1 MDNSVVYGMIAS
13 LLVLCIGLLKLLQR
27 KRYEKNGVKVQG
39 LVSDLLLEYQGGTRA
54 YYPVVSYRTLEN
66 IEFEE
71 KSSFGTYP
79 AAFKKGQ
86 EIDVIYDRADHKK
99 FIIDSKKY
107 VYIEVVSITIGLV
120 GLIISCVYLM
130 K

>member
-1 MDNSVVYGMIAS
+1 MGNNFIYGFIAS
-13 LLVLCIGLLKLLQR
+13 LLVLCISLLRLRQR

-39 LVSDLLLEYQGGTRA
+39 LVSDLLLEYQGSTRA
-54 YYPVVSYRTLEN
+54 YYPVVAYRTLED
-66 IEFEE
+66 IKFEE

-86 EIDVIYDRADHKK
+86 KIDVIYDRDDHKK
-99 FIIDSKKY
+99 FIINHKKY
-107 VYIEVVSITIGLV
+107 VYLEVVFIVIGVL
-120 GLIISCVYLM
+120 GLIISSFYLM